1 MLHIEIPDREY
12 FNDETSEFITLKAV
26 ELDMEHS
33 LISLS
38 KWESKWH
45 KPFLDNE
52 NLTKEEMIDYF
63 KCMTVSNRKID
74 PIIYHTFPAEVI
86 NEINDYI
93 ENPMTATWFSDSAND
108 APSREII
115 TSEIFY
121 YWMLKL
127 NIPFECEK
135 WHINR
140 LLTLIRVCSIKDAP
154 KKKMSNSEIMER
166 NRRLNEERK
175 KKMNTAG

>member
-1 MLHIEIPDREY
+1 MLHIEIPEREY

-45 KPFLDNE
+45 KPFLDSK
-52 NLTKEEMIDYF
+52 NLTKEETLDYF
-63 KCMTVSNRKID
+63 KCMTVSNKKID
-74 PIIYHTFPAEVI
+74 PIVFNTLPAEVI
-86 NEINDYI
+86 DQIDAYI
-93 ENPMTATWFSDSAND
+93 EDSMTATWFADSGNH
-108 APSREII
+108 PSREII

-140 LLTLIRVCSIKDAP
+140 LLTLIRVCSAKDAP
-154 KKKMSNSEIMER
+154 KKKMSTSEIMER
-166 NRRLNEERK
+166 NRRINEERK
-175 KKMNTAG
+175 NKMNTAG